1 MRIPFGHA
9 ALFTILAGAIALAPA
24 LTATA
29 GDEEI
34 ARQALIDGRIR
45 PLAEIIEMLKPQFP
59 DSTILA
65 VEIEAED
72 DGQIVYEFDI
82 LDASGHLKEVEV
94 DAASGKIIKVEDDD

>member
-1 MRIPFGHA
+1 MKIPFGHA
-9 ALFTILAGAIALAPA
+9 ALFAILAGGLALAPA

-45 PLAEIIEMLKPQFP
+45 PLAEIVEMLKPTFP
-59 DSTILA
+59 GSTILG
-65 VEIEAED
+65 VEIEVED

-82 LDASGHLKEVEV
+82 LESSGRLKEVEV
-94 DAASGKIIKVEDDD
+94 DAADGTIIKVEDDD

>member
-1 MRIPFGHA
+1 MRIPFAHA
-9 ALFTILAGAIALAPA
+9 ALCALLTGGLALALA

-34 ARQALIDGRIR
+34 ARQALIEGRIR
-45 PLAEIIEMLKPQFP
+45 PLTEIVEMLQPQFP
-59 DSTILA
+59 GLTILS

-82 LDASGHLKEVEV
+82 LDSSGRLKEVEI
-94 DAASGKIIKVEDDD
+94 DAASGTILEVEDDD